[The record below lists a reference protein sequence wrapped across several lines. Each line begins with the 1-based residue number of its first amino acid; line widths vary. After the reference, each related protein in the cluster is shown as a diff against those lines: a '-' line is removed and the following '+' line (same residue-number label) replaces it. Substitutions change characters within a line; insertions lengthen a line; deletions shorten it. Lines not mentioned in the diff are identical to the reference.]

1 LYAFLSLPG
10 QQGVSL
16 IGEATAAPA
25 TLTPEQVYWNCR
37 RAIFARYGRAATHY
51 GKPDRVMYSNS
62 ATQLVDECVLRYKRR
77 AAGAAT

>member
-1 LYAFLSLPG
+1 LYVFLSLPG

-37 RAIFARYGRAATHY
+37 RAIFARYGRAAT
-51 GKPDRVMYSNS
+51 
-62 ATQLVDECVLRYKRR
+62 QLVDECVLRYKRR